1 MKKAD
6 TTDEDASRAPRALD
20 VATAAGVSTATVS
33 RTFNAPEKVAPAVR
47 ERVLAAAAALGWM
60 PHAAGS
66 ALAKRRT
73 YIVGAVIPT
82 LDNEIFA
89 AQVGA
94 MQTIFAEHGITLFLG
109 CSNYSQEQALAHVQ
123 AMLAR
128 GVEALAIVG
137 EAHRPELFDT
147 INARRIPYAVTYSFR
162 PDSPHPCIG
171 FDNRAA
177 FRQLTEHLLDLGHRT
192 FGVITQ
198 PIADNDRIVARMSG
212 VREALADR
220 GLGLRPHHVCEGPW
234 SIVFGRESLRSM
246 FAGPPPHPTAVMCGN
261 DYLAIG
267 ALLEARA
274 MGLEIPR
281 DLSITGFDDVA
292 MAAQTEPPLTTMC
305 VDNAEIGRRTAHYLL
320 TRLSGTVPPRVPA
333 LIPRFIER
341 ASTAPPPDIAA
352 SVESKPLAQAAR
364 AMSDRRKRQSPS

>member
-1 MKKAD
+1 MKDVDKID
-6 TTDEDASRAPRALD
+6 QGTDRPPRALD
-20 VATAAGVSTATVS
+20 VAAAAGVSTATVS
-33 RTFNAPEKVAPAVR
+33 RTFNSPEKVASSVR

-94 MQTIFAEHGITLFLG
+94 MQTVFAEHGITLFLG
-109 CSNYSQEQALAHVQ
+109 CSNYSREQALAHVQ
-123 AMLAR
+123 AMLSR

-147 INARRIPYAVTYSFR
+147 INARRIPYAVTYSYR
-162 PDSPHPCIG
+162 PDSPHPCVG

-177 FRQLTEHLLDLGHRT
+177 FHRVTNHLLDLGHKT
-192 FGVITQ
+192 LGVITQ
-198 PIADNDRIVARMSG
+198 PLLDNDRIVARMAG
-212 VREALADR
+212 VRDALAQR

-234 SIVFGRESLRSM
+234 SIAFGRESLRTM
-246 FAGPPPHPTAVMCGN
+246 FAASPPHPTAVICGN

-267 ALLEARA
+267 ALLEAQA

-281 DLSITGFDDVA
+281 DLSVTGFDDVA
-292 MAAQTEPPLTTMC
+292 MAAQTEPPLTTMR
-305 VDNAEIGRRTAHYLL
+305 VDNTEIGRRTAHYLMA
-320 TRLSGTVPPRVPA
+320 RLNGIVPSPIPA
-333 LIPRFIER
+333 LVPTFIER
-341 ASTAPPPDIAA
+341 ASTAPPRNKAT
-352 SVESKPLAQAAR
+352 VESEAPPQAVR
-364 AMSDRRKRQSPS
+364 GMSKRRLGQPPG